1 MESMDMKRFRIIAP
15 LAVMSLAL
23 AACETAGPV
32 GGNVPTVSR
41 NPAGIEG
48 NWVDPN
54 GIVSSFNGGIFETRA
69 TDTNEKLAEG
79 NYRYQSPQ
87 LVEIDMRSI
96 VRGTSSKVNCAL
108 VSPTQLNCTSSSGSR
123 FSLTRRAAA

>member
-1 MESMDMKRFRIIAP
+1 MKRFRIIAP
-15 LAVMSLAL
+15 LAIMSLAL
-23 AACETAGPV
+23 AACETTGPS
-32 GGNVPTVSR
+32 GGNAPTVSR
-41 NPAGIEG
+41 GPAGIEG
-48 NWVDPN
+48 NWVDAN
-54 GIVSSFNGGIFETRA
+54 GITSSFNGGIFETRT

-108 VSPTQLNCTSSSGSR
+108 VSPTQLNCTSSAGSQ
-123 FSLTRRAAA
+123 FSLSRRAAS

>member
-1 MESMDMKRFRIIAP
+1 MSRSSPACQ
-15 LAVMSLAL
+15 LASK
-23 AACETAGPV
+23 AA
-32 GGNVPTVSR
+32 
-41 NPAGIEG
+41 
-48 NWVDPN
+48 
-54 GIVSSFNGGIFETRA
+54 GGIFETRA

-123 FSLTRRAAA
+123 FSLTRRAAG

>member
-1 MESMDMKRFRIIAP
+1 MKSFRIIGSTAI
-15 LAVMSLAL
+15 VSLAL
-23 AACETAGPV
+23 AGCVATGPV
-32 GGNVPTVSR
+32 GGGNVPVVNRAPS
-41 NPAGIEG
+41 GIDG
-48 NWVDPN
+48 SWVDPN

-96 VRGTSSKVNCAL
+96 VRGTSSRVNCAL
-108 VSPTQLNCTSSSGSR
+108 VSQNQLNCTSSAGSR
-123 FSLTRRAAA
+123 FSLTRRS